1 GRDGRSLGARL
12 RTMAVSPA
20 VAGSGSGLIV
30 LGAGSVPLANPRDLR
45 PFVETAGSG
54 EARALANNRYSA
66 DIVAIGRPAVLDGLP
81 DLSGDNALPRWL
93 EKVAGFEVGDLRAR
107 WRLAVDLDS
116 PLDVVLTGGAIDP
129 SIDASLV
136 CNRLGRIRAIAA
148 DRHAELVVTGR
159 TSAATLRW
167 LERRTASRTRALV

>member
-1 GRDGRSLGARL
+1 TSPRAPASARPRPTAHLDRGGRRRGYSRRVQPVAVRILHPTPGAVVGPLERALHDAHQRNARRLAAAFEAVGASDVLVVTEGRDGRSLGARL

-66 DIVAIGRPAVLDGLP
+66 DIVAIGRPAVLDRLP
-81 DLSGDNALPRWL
+81 DPPGGNGLPRWL
-93 EKVAGFEVGDLRAR
+93 EEV
-107 WRLAVDLDS
+107 
-116 PLDVVLTGGAIDP
+116 
-129 SIDASLV
+129 
-136 CNRLGRIRAIAA
+136 
-148 DRHAELVVTGR
+148 
-159 TSAATLRW
+159 
-167 LERRTASRTRALV
+167 